1 MKGVVREKVSLII
14 GNYIF
19 RKRRQLKNGSLIF
32 SCNGCEAQVPKHYL
46 SAIATITE
54 DGTYE
59 LVEWPRSN
67 DHSCWADGQQV
78 LIRKAR
84 EEMLSKV
91 EQNPLRSA
99 IQIYEE
105 VRNSFTQNMQSEEKV
120 LFLSSFP
127 TFPLYRKRVDSAK
140 SKSHD

>member
-1 MKGVVREKVSLII
+1 MFCL
-14 GNYIF
+14 
-19 RKRRQLKNGSLIF
+19 
-32 SCNGCEAQVPKHYL
+32 SCFHAMVARHRFLSTTYL

-120 LFLSSFP
+120 LFLIS
-127 TFPLYRKRVDSAK
+127 
-140 SKSHD
+140 